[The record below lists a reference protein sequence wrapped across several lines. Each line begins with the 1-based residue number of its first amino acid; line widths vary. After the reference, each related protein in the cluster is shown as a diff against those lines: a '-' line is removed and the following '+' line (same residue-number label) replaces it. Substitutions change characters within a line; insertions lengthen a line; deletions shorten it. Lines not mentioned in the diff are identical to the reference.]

1 MTTPVML
8 ETSTASARRDAAV
21 APRSENRR
29 RSSAGA
35 NAGAATLPGRVSA
48 LRAPALSWSAAGRKT
63 SGGGVASAVG
73 RVGRWHSAAR
83 TWRDVELEQPL
94 VVTRGAAVGAD
105 RGLLALAANARDA
118 ARHLACRLRRRVAP
132 ACGGRSE
139 AAACTRRSSARLIGA
154 GSRYARLLRTELQRH
169 ELAVFRHRV
178 LVFPAQE
185 PVLDKKVDAR
195 GKCVGQVGVL
205 EPEKGDR
212 ARVLLAAENEL
223 GLLFPLRL
231 VTPDRHRDRQQN
243 GHDGE
248 RDEQRRHGIS
258 ALRVVTLQSA

>member
-1 MTTPVML
+1 MKTPVML
-8 ETSTASARRDAAV
+8 ETSTASARSDAAV

-35 NAGAATLPGRVSA
+35 NTRAATLPGRVSA
-48 LRAPALSWSAAGRKT
+48 LRAPTLSWSAAGRKT
-63 SGGGVASAVG
+63 SGGAASAVG
-73 RVGRWHSAAR
+73 RVGRRHGAAR

-105 RGLLALAANARDA
+105 RGLLALAANSRDA
-118 ARHLACRLRRRVAP
+118 ARHLAGRLRRRVAP
-132 ACGGRSE
+132 AWGRSK
-139 AAACTRRSSARLIGA
+139 AAACARRSPARLVGA
-154 GSRYARLLRTELQRH
+154 CSRYTRLLRAELQRQ

-178 LVFPAQE
+178 LVFLAQE
-185 PVLDKKVDAR
+185 PVLDQKVEAR
-195 GKCVGQVGVL
+195 GQCVRQVGVL
-205 EPEKGDR
+205 EPEEGNR
-212 ARVLLAAENEL
+212 ARVLLAAEDEL
-223 GLLFPLRL
+223 GLFFPLRL
-231 VTPDRHRDRQQN
+231 VTPDWHRDRQQN